1 VNGKVTL
8 VHRRLWPA
16 LLRLADR
23 FPAERLVVLHEE
35 HTASGRH
42 EVTEQPFADWGDGEL
57 EALAA
62 DVSEDEALAL
72 LPDCLR

>member
-1 VNGKVTL
+1 MNDKVTL

-16 LLRLADR
+16 LLRLAER
-23 FPAERLVVLHEE
+23 FPVERLVVLHEE

-42 EVTEQPFADWGDGEL
+42 EVTEQPLADWADGEL

-62 DVSEDEALAL
+62 ELDDDEAGAL

>member
-1 VNGKVTL
+1 MNGKVTL
-8 VHRRLWPA
+8 VHRRLWPG
-16 LLRLADR
+16 LLRLAHR

-42 EVTEQPFADWGDGEL
+42 EVTEQPFADWADGDL
-57 EALAA
+57 TAA
-62 DVSEDEALAL
+62 AGDLSDDEAEAL